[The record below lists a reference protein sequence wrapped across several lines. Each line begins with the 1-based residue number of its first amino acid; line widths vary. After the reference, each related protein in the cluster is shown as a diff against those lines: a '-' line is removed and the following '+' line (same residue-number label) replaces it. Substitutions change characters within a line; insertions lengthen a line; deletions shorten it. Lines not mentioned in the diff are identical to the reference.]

1 MAAVCSSPTRW
12 VAPVPNGK
20 HIFHQATSR
29 LPAPRGRAFF
39 SSARA
44 APQKKPE
51 NERTTF
57 PPLTSSAN
65 AARYALRTF
74 LPDGVMVAQVTLTHP
89 VMVRIHVGQPVG
101 KRSEIIGGSVKLR
114 ANPLYFRGDT
124 NSLHLTELGRISPL
138 RFGHARK
145 SSISAGYLF
154 HRSNFFDGQSGQKL
168 LPSSV
173 KTGLKRSVSQ
183 R

>member
-1 MAAVCSSPTRW
+1 MAVEAHEANRSRDSALSQLPWRPDFDSDQRSPR
-12 VAPVPNGK
+12 
-20 HIFHQATSR
+20 R
-29 LPAPRGRAFF
+29 
-39 SSARA
+39 
-44 APQKKPE
+44 
-51 NERTTF
+51 
-57 PPLTSSAN
+57 TSSENSRCASKV
-65 AARYALRTF
+65 LG
-74 LPDGVMVAQVTLTHP
+74 LPHA
-89 VMVRIHVGQPVG
+89 GQPVG

-145 SSISAGYLF
+145 SSISAGYLI